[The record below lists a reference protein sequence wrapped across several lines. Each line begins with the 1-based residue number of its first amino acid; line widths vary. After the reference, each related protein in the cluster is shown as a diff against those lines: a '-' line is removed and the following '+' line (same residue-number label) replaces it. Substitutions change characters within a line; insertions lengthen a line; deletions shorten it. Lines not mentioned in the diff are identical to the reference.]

1 MAFGAGGGSPDE
13 VKGDINV
20 TPLVDVCLVLLI
32 IFMVV
37 TPMLQQ
43 GVDVQLPQG
52 PHAEKK
58 PGQEGDLIVSIK
70 QDGTVFVG
78 DDWIPDR
85 NLVTYLRAESVSL
98 ADVSFGAVVA
108 RAPTLGLSSQRPPA
122 VVFTLP
128 VQGDRLTPTAP
139 IVVQFNKHMDEMSFA
154 GRVRLRYADENDALT
169 GLRLLYEDTN
179 RALVVDPGEPLA
191 SGRELVLE
199 LLEGI
204 VDVDGQALTP
214 GATPAAAGV
223 VETVR
228 YRVGS

>member
-58 PGQEGDLIVSIK
+58 PGEEGDLIISVK

-85 NLVTYLRAESVSL
+85 NLVTYLRAEKQKNPARSVML
-98 ADVSFGAVVA
+98 KADKRINFGKVREVMKAANEAEFSSVA
-108 RAPTLGLSSQRPPA
+108 ILTEN
-122 VVFTLP
+122 
-128 VQGDRLTPTAP
+128 VQAGT
-139 IVVQFNKHMDEMSFA
+139 EMA
-154 GRVRLRYADENDALT
+154 KGRM
-169 GLRLLYEDTN
+169 
-179 RALVVDPGEPLA
+179 
-191 SGRELVLE
+191 
-199 LLEGI
+199 
-204 VDVDGQALTP
+204 
-214 GATPAAAGV
+214 
-223 VETVR
+223 
-228 YRVGS
+228 